1 MSGCINFHPD
11 YSSNP
16 SNLELTV
23 NKYGTDVDIHT
34 NIYDLAILLNDVLSD
49 WYVLTKEQRDMFR
62 EIFHDPIT
70 YEE

>member
-16 SNLELTV
+16 SSLELTV
-23 NKYGTDVDIHT
+23 NKYGTDVNVHT
-34 NIYDLAILLNDVLSD
+34 NIHDLVVLLNDVLSD
-49 WYVLTKEQRDMFR
+49 WYVLTKEQRDTFR